1 MKIGMIVEMLRK
13 PLREALKTAAEM
25 GVSGVQIYAVYGTDH
40 NLMEMSDDEV
50 RDLKKYCDSL
60 GLTVS
65 AVCCD
70 LGGHGFADA
79 AGNPERIAKTK
90 KIIDKAALLDT
101 HVLTTHIGVVPSDP
115 SNPRYPVMVEAMRE
129 CGEYALAHDMVMA
142 IETGP
147 EPAKTLKRFLS
158 DINCKG
164 CGINLDPANLAMVC
178 KDDPA
183 QAVLTLAGN
192 IVHTHAKDGVHYRA
206 CDPAVVY
213 NAFAEGGFEAL
224 VAQTGQLFEEVPLGQ
239 GQVDWDAYLA
249 ALRRAGYDGFLT
261 IEREV
266 GADPA
271 ADIAMAVA
279 FLKQK
284 LQA

>member
-1 MKIGMIVEMLRK
+1 MKIGVIVETLRK
-13 PLREALKTAAEM
+13 PLREGIRTAAEL
-25 GVSGVQIYAVYGTDH
+25 GCEGIQFYGINPEFSLLEAAPEQVRELRRYAADCGLVFSGVCGD
-40 NLMEMSDDEV
+40 ME
-50 RDLKKYCDSL
+50 
-60 GLTVS
+60 
-65 AVCCD
+65 
-70 LGGHGFADA
+70 GHGYSR
-79 AGNPERIAKTK
+79 PEEVPARVKNVSR
-90 KIIDKAALLDT
+90 IIDMALELDCRVVT
-101 HVLTTHIGVVPSDP
+101 NHIGVVPSDP
-115 SNPRYPVMVEAMRE
+115 SAPEYAVMVDAVGQVAEHAARAGS
-129 CGEYALAHDMVMA
+129 CIA

-147 EPAKTLKRFLS
+147 ESAETLLRLLQDVGS
-158 DINCKG
+158 PG
-164 CGINLDPANLAMVC
+164 LGINLDPANFRMVLNY
-178 KDDPA
+178 DPVR
-183 QAVLTLAGN
+183 AVEVLGPH

-213 NAFAEGGFEAL
+213 DAFAEGGFEAL

-249 ALRRAGYDGFLT
+249 ALRRVGYDGFLT